1 MCVCARE
8 LKGGATLPR
17 LGERR
22 ARLHRVPGEWMEKI
36 WEHLRIFYRD
46 KNHDYGDRR
55 ELETAAPLREN
66 RAKQS
71 RAEQSRAEQ
80 SRAEQSRAE
89 QSRAER
95 SREEQSGAE
104 HSRYARASASA
115 S

>member
-1 MCVCARE
+1 M
-8 LKGGATLPR
+8 
-17 LGERR
+17 GERR

-80 SRAEQSRAE
+80 SRAER
-89 QSRAER
+89 ER
-95 SREEQSGAE
+95 WTERGERKE
-104 HSRYARASASA
+104 R
-115 S
+115 

>member
-1 MCVCARE
+1 M
-8 LKGGATLPR
+8 T
-17 LGERR
+17 
-22 ARLHRVPGEWMEKI
+22 
-36 WEHLRIFYRD
+36 

-89 QSRAER
+89 LSEQGRSER
-95 SREEQSGAE
+95 GRHGDTGAGE
-104 HSRYARASASA
+104 GESAA
-115 S
+115 VEF

>member
-55 ELETAAPLREN
+55 ELETMAPQIYRN
-66 RAKQS
+66 SVTNSKPD
-71 RAEQSRAEQ
+71 EQNVLKYVSFLFANQ
-80 SRAEQSRAE
+80 
-89 QSRAER
+89 
-95 SREEQSGAE
+95 
-104 HSRYARASASA
+104 
-115 S
+115 

>member
-8 LKGGATLPR
+8 LKGGQRSPAW
-17 LGERR
+17 ERGAPASTGSPVNGWKR
-22 ARLHRVPGEWMEKI
+22 FGSICEYFTVT
-36 WEHLRIFYRD
+36 

-80 SRAEQSRAE
+80 SRAELSE
-89 QSRAER
+89 QRRSER
-95 SREEQSGAE
+95 GRHGDTGAGVGE
-104 HSRYARASASA
+104 SAA
-115 S
+115 VEF

>member
-1 MCVCARE
+1 M
-8 LKGGATLPR
+8 
-17 LGERR
+17 GERR

-71 RAEQSRAEQ
+71 NAELSEQ
-80 SRAEQSRAE
+80 GRS
-89 QSRAER
+89 ER
-95 SREEQSGAE
+95 GRHRDTGAGE
-104 HSRYARASASA
+104 GESAA
-115 S
+115 VEF

>member
-1 MCVCARE
+1 M
-8 LKGGATLPR
+8 
-17 LGERR
+17 GERR

-71 RAEQSRAEQ
+71 NAELSEQ
-80 SRAEQSRAE
+80 G
-89 QSRAER
+89 R
-95 SREEQSGAE
+95 SEWGRHGDTGAGE
-104 HSRYARASASA
+104 GESAA
-115 S
+115 VEF

>member
-1 MCVCARE
+1 M
-8 LKGGATLPR
+8 
-17 LGERR
+17 GERR

-71 RAEQSRAEQ
+71 NAELSEQ
-80 SRAEQSRAE
+80 GRS
-89 QSRAER
+89 ER
-95 SREEQSGAE
+95 GRHGDTGTGEGE
-104 HSRYARASASA
+104 SAA
-115 S
+115 VEF